1 MEWLSGFLDQII
13 AFFQYVWDFLTTGIY
28 DLIKDGLVMLTK
40 AAIYSWVKV
49 QIFALGIA
57 YEAAQ
62 DITTDIGVTDFV
74 RQRYSGI
81 PSEIAS
87 VLEFFGVPQAL
98 NIIFSAL
105 STRFAL
111 RFVPFMGR

>member
-13 AFFQYVWDFLTTGIY
+13 AFFQFIWDFLSTGIY
-28 DLIKDGLVMLTK
+28 DFVKDGLVLLTK
-40 AAIYSWVKV
+40 AAMYSWFQV
-49 QIFALGIA
+49 QVFALEVA

-62 DITTDIGVTDFV
+62 SIMSDLGVAQAV
-74 RQRYSGI
+74 RQRWGDI
-81 PSEIAS
+81 PAD
-87 VLEFFGVPQAL
+87 VADTLTFFGIPQAL

-111 RFVPFMGR
+111 KFVPFLGR